1 MKSDLKGRA
10 EPIRVLQILGG
21 LFHGGAEA
29 MIMSLYRHMD
39 TSKVQFDF
47 LVHTDQEG
55 VYDKEI
61 IDCGGKIHH
70 APEYHG
76 YNHFAYKAWWQS
88 FLKEHPEYHILH
100 FHIRGTAAIV
110 IPIAKRMGRITIAH
124 SHSTGNGKS
133 IKATLKNVLQHS
145 LKNQADY
152 LFACSEP
159 AAIWL
164 FGKKVLRADN
174 FFLWKN
180 AIEANKFSFNQ
191 DIRQKMRTSFD
202 YDDGFV
208 IGHVGRFIPA
218 KNHMFLLDVFSEIY
232 KQNPKARLLL
242 IGDGELRFSIEQKIQ
257 SMHLDDVITLAGAR
271 SDVQDCLQAMDVFL
285 FPSLFEGLGIV
296 AIEAQAS
303 GLPCIVS
310 DSIPQEVK
318 MSELLTFVSLKES
331 IAYWAQLV
339 LSHYE
344 KVRKAGKIE
353 LIKKAG
359 YDIMES
365 AQSLE
370 TFYLNPKKRILVNTQ
385 QMLHHE

>member
-1 MKSDLKGRA
+1 MKSDLEGRA

-29 MIMSLYRHMD
+29 MIMSLYHHMD

-76 YNHFAYKAWWQS
+76 YNHFGYKAWWQF

-100 FHIRGTAAIV
+100 FHIRGTAAIA

-124 SHSTGNGKS
+124 SHSTDNGKS
-133 IKATLKNVLQHS
+133 IKAALKNVFQHS

-180 AIEANKFSFNQ
+180 AIETNKFSFNE
-191 DIRQKMRTSFD
+191 DIRQKMRTSFE
-202 YDDGFV
+202 YDDVFV
-208 IGHVGRFIPA
+208 IGHVGRFITA

-232 KQNPKARLLL
+232 KQNSKARLLL
-242 IGDGELRFSIEQKIQ
+242 IGDGELRFPIEQKIQ
-257 SMHLDDVITLAGAR
+257 SIHLDDVVTLAGAR

-296 AIEAQAS
+296 AIEAQAN

-318 MSELLTFVSLKES
+318 MSELLTFVSLKKPTE
-331 IAYWAQLV
+331 YWAQQV
-339 LSHYE
+339 LSHYKE
-344 KVRKAGKIE
+344 IRRAGDVE
-353 LIKKAG
+353 QIKKAG
-359 YDIMES
+359 YDIIES
-365 AQSLE
+365 AQALQA
-370 TFYLNPKKRILVNTQ
+370 FYLHPQRRLEK
-385 QMLHHE
+385 E